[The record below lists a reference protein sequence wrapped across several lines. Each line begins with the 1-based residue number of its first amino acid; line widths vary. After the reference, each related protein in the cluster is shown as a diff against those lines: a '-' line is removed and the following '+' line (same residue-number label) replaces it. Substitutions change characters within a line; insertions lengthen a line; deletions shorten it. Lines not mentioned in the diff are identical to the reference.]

1 MRRETTNKLRYVL
14 EELVPPALR
23 DSILFRKVAE
33 LAWSKHVNALSDF
46 RRRAPFLTEEE
57 YAALYQAH
65 PRVHEDTD
73 NSEACVH
80 KIIGDVVGS
89 SVCDIGCGTGYL
101 LERIRER
108 HVDTVT
114 RLVGVDFL
122 LTEIPKT
129 CTQIPKVPTVEFL
142 KAKVEALPFGNRE
155 FDTVTCTHVL
165 EHILDYRKALMELR
179 RIARRRL
186 IIVVPREREA
196 RYTLNPHFQFFPYPE
211 SFLRA
216 TIPIPPRYECVDIAR
231 DIYYREDIEKP
242 E

>member
-1 MRRETTNKLRYVL
+1 MRRETTNKIRYVL

-23 DSILFRKVAE
+23 DSILFKKIAE
-33 LAWSKHVNALSDF
+33 LAWGKPIKAASDL
-46 RRRAPFLTEEE
+46 RRRAPFFKEEE

-65 PRVHEDTD
+65 PRIHECTD
-73 NSEACVH
+73 NSDACVH

-122 LTEIPKT
+122 VSKIPK
-129 CTQIPKVPTVEFL
+129 IPTVDFL
-142 KAKVEALPFGNRE
+142 AAKVEALPFGNRE

-165 EHILDYRKALMELR
+165 EHILDFRKALMELR
-179 RIARRRL
+179 RVTRRRL

-196 RYTLNPHFQFFPYPE
+196 LYTFNPHLHFFPYPE

-216 TIPIPPRYECVDIAR
+216 AIPIPPSYECVDIAR

>member
-23 DSILFRKVAE
+23 DSILFKKVAE
-33 LAWSKHVNALSDF
+33 LAYGKHIIKAASDL
-46 RRRAPFLTEEE
+46 RRRAPFINDQE

-65 PRVHEDTD
+65 PRIHECTD
-73 NSEACVH
+73 NSDACVH

-114 RLVGVDFL
+114 RLVGVDL
-122 LTEIPKT
+122 II
-129 CTQIPKVPTVEFL
+129 TQIPKIPTVEFL
-142 KAKVEALPFGNRE
+142 EAKVEALPFGNRE

-165 EHILDYRKALMELR
+165 EHILDRRKALTELR
-179 RIARRRL
+179 RITRRRL

-196 RYTLNPHFQFFPYPE
+196 LYTFNPHLHFFPYPE

-216 TIPIPPRYECVDIAR
+216 AIPIPPCNECVDIAR
-231 DIYYREDIEKP
+231 DIYYREDIEST
-242 E
+242 